1 MTFQQLFDYAADQPG
16 MVALFLLAVPVLA
29 FLVNLWA
36 GTTDQEIWRWRY
48 VYAALIYAA
57 CIPGI
62 FALTLNIYLFL
73 FERQSLW
80 TMNLV
85 LQVLPIL
92 TMVGTLMLIKR
103 KMPFKYIPGFGR
115 LSGFLT
121 LIAALIGILWFFDRL
136 HLVAF
141 TYVPF
146 TYIVVGFV
154 ALLIIIRFAWSRVF

>member
-1 MTFQQLFDYAADQPG
+1 MTFRDLFDFAAAQPG
-16 MVALFLLAVPVLA
+16 VVALLLLAVPALA
-29 FLVNLWA
+29 FLINLWA
-36 GTTDQEIWRWRY
+36 GTTDAEIWRWRY
-48 VYAALIYAA
+48 VYAGLVYAA

-80 TMNLV
+80 TMNLA

-92 TMVGTLMLIKR
+92 TMMATLMLIKR

-115 LSGFLT
+115 LSGFMT
-121 LIAALIGILWFFDRL
+121 LIAALIGILWFVDRL
-136 HLVAF
+136 KLVAF

-146 TYIVVGFV
+146 SYVVFGFV

>member
-1 MTFQQLFDYAADQPG
+1 MTFRDLFDYAAAQPG
-16 MVALFLLAVPVLA
+16 MVALFLLAVPALA
-29 FLVNLWA
+29 LLVNLWA
-36 GTTDQEIWRWRY
+36 GTTDVEIWRWRY
-48 VYAALIYAA
+48 AYATLIYAA

-103 KMPFKYIPGFGR
+103 KMPFKFIPGFGR

-154 ALLIIIRFAWSRVF
+154 ALLVIIRFAWSRVF

>member
-1 MTFQQLFDYAADQPG
+1 MTLLQLFDYAAAQPG
-16 MVALFLLAVPVLA
+16 VVALFLVAVPLLA

-48 VYAALIYAA
+48 VYAALIYVA

-103 KMPFKYIPGFGR
+103 KMPFKFIPGFGR

-121 LIAALIGILWFFDRL
+121 LIASLIGILWFIDRL